1 MTINQMTL
9 ESIEKVAIALGELNR
24 EVVFVG
30 GAVVSLYVN
39 DITADEFRPTKDIDI
54 TFRIVSFAK
63 LENLRENLVSKG
75 FKQNIFED
83 VICRFQLEDILVD
96 VMSTH
101 AVAWAPANRWFE
113 DGFNHLT
120 TIEIG
125 TQVINLLSLPF
136 FLATKFDAHADR
148 GGSDARMSKDFEDII
163 YLLNYVSNLEVHISE
178 APSTVKNYLQSEFA
192 DILKNKE
199 KQEAILANMPYN
211 FQMQRYGL
219 IIEKL
224 NNVLKLL

>member
-1 MTINQMTL
+1 MTVNQITL
-9 ESIEKVAIALGELNR
+9 ESIEKVAIALGELNK

-39 DITADEFRPTKDIDI
+39 DAFADEFRPTKDIDI

-63 LENLRENLVSKG
+63 LEQLREKLVSKG

-96 VMSTH
+96 VMSTQ
-101 AVAWAPANRWFE
+101 AIAWAPANRWFE
-113 DGFNHLT
+113 EGFNDL
-120 TIEIG
+120 IQMNIG

-163 YLLNYVSNLEVHISE
+163 YLLNHVSNLETHISN
-178 APSTVKNYLQSEFA
+178 ASSNVKNYLILEFK
-192 DILKNKE
+192 DILKNDV

-211 FQMQRYGL
+211 FQMERYDI

-224 NNVLKLL
+224 KSIVEK

>member
-39 DITADEFRPTKDIDI
+39 DAAVDEFRPTKDIDI
-54 TFRIVSFAK
+54 TFRVVSFAK
-63 LENLRENLVSKG
+63 LEKLREELVSKG

-101 AVAWAPANRWFE
+101 AIAWAPANRWFE

-120 TIEIG
+120 KMEVG

-148 GGSDARMSKDFEDII
+148 GSSDARMSKDFEDII
-163 YLLNYVSNLEVHISE
+163 YLLNHVPNLESYIFG
-178 APSTVKNYLQSEFA
+178 APSKVKEYLQSEFA
-192 DILKNKE
+192 DILKNNE

-211 FQMQRYGL
+211 FQMQRYAL
-219 IIEKL
+219 IVEKL
-224 NNVLKLL
+224 SNMVK

>member
-1 MTINQMTL
+1 MTVNQITL
-9 ESIEKVAIALGELNR
+9 ESIEKVAKALGELNK

-39 DITADEFRPTKDIDI
+39 DALADEFRPTKDVDI

-63 LENLRENLVSKG
+63 LERLRGELVSKG

-83 VICRFQLEDILVD
+83 VICRFQLDDILVD

-101 AVAWAPANRWFE
+101 AIAWAPANRWFDE
-113 DGFNHLT
+113 GFNHLCQ
-120 TIEIG
+120 IKVGKQI
-125 TQVINLLSLPF
+125 VNLLSLPY

-148 GGSDARMSKDFEDII
+148 GGLDARMSKDFEDII
-163 YLLNYVSNLEVHISE
+163 YLLNHVSNLENYISDAPKNVRDYIISE
-178 APSTVKNYLQSEFA
+178 CK
-192 DILKNKE
+192 DILKNDV

-211 FQMQRYGL
+211 FQMERYES
-219 IIEKL
+219 IIKKL
-224 NNVLKLL
+224 KNVVQ

>member
-1 MTINQMTL
+1 MTVNQITL
-9 ESIEKVAIALGELNR
+9 ESIEKVAKALGELNK

-39 DITADEFRPTKDIDI
+39 DAFADEFRPTKDVDI

-63 LENLRENLVSKG
+63 LERLREELVAKG

-101 AVAWAPANRWFE
+101 AIAWAPANRWFDE
-113 DGFNHLT
+113 GFNHLCQ
-120 TIEIG
+120 IKVG
-125 TQVINLLSLPF
+125 KQVINLLSLPF

-148 GGSDARMSKDFEDII
+148 GGLDARMSKDFEDII
-163 YLLNYVSNLEVHISE
+163 YLLNHVSNLENQISDAPKNVKDYIISE
-178 APSTVKNYLQSEFA
+178 CK
-192 DILKNKE
+192 DILKNDV

-211 FQMQRYGL
+211 FQMERYES
-219 IIEKL
+219 IIKKL
-224 NNVLKLL
+224 KNVVP

>member
-1 MTINQMTL
+1 MTINQITL
-9 ESIEKVAIALGELNR
+9 ESIEKVAIALGELNK

-30 GAVVSLYVN
+30 GAVVSLCVN
-39 DITADEFRPTKDIDI
+39 DTPVDEFRPTKDIDI

-63 LENLRENLVSKG
+63 LEKLREELVSKG
-75 FKQNIFED
+75 FKQNIFEE

-101 AVAWAPANRWFE
+101 AIAWAPANRWFE
-113 DGFNHLT
+113 EGFNHL
-120 TIEIG
+120 IQMQIG

-148 GGSDARMSKDFEDII
+148 GGQDARMSKDFEDII
-163 YLLNYVSNLEVHISE
+163 YLLNHVSNLETHISD
-178 APSTVKNYLQSEFA
+178 APSNVKDYLKSEFA
-192 DILKNKE
+192 DILKNDV

-211 FQMQRYGL
+211 FQMERYESIMG
-219 IIEKL
+219 KL
-224 NNVLKLL
+224 SSIVK

>member
-1 MTINQMTL
+1 MTVNQITL
-9 ESIEKVAIALGELNR
+9 ESIEKVAKALSELNK

-39 DITADEFRPTKDIDI
+39 DAFADEFRPTKDVDI

-63 LENLRENLVSKG
+63 LERLRVELVSKG

-83 VICRFQLEDILVD
+83 VIYRFQLDDILVD

-101 AVAWAPANRWFE
+101 AVAWAPANRWFDE
-113 DGFNHLT
+113 GFNHLCQ
-120 TIEIG
+120 IKVG
-125 TQVINLLSLPF
+125 KQVINLLSLPY

-148 GGSDARMSKDFEDII
+148 GGLDARMSKDFEDII
-163 YLLNYVSNLEVHISE
+163 YLLNHVSNLENQISE
-178 APSTVKNYLQSEFA
+178 APKNVKDYIISECK
-192 DILKNKE
+192 DILKNDV

-211 FQMQRYGL
+211 FQMERYES
-219 IIEKL
+219 IIKKL
-224 NNVLKLL
+224 KSIVQ